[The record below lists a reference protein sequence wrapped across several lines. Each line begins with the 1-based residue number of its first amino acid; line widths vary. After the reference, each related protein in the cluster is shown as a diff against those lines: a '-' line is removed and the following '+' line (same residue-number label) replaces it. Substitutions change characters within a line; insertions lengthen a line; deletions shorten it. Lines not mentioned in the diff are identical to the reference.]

1 MHHHAIIILGALLS
15 SACCAGQVEEVVY
28 PVPEGEA
35 SRYMLQRDGCA
46 GQVAFIVYDNVRAV
60 VPSVLAVSLVSA
72 YRVRKSVQLC
82 RGSARVRT
90 PGGSCDALACCSGS
104 STSATVRL
112 SRRLLG
118 SLTTQHQMHRGCV
131 ATCR

>member
-1 MHHHAIIILGALLS
+1 MQS
-15 SACCAGQVEEVVY
+15 SFGGRCSVRHVVGGQVEEVVY

-35 SRYMLQRDGCA
+35 GRYMLQRDGCA

-60 VPSVLAVSLVSA
+60 VPTVLAVSLVSA
-72 YRVRKSVQLC
+72 YSMRTNLQLC
-82 RGSARVRT
+82 RGCAIVRT
-90 PGGSCDALACCSGS
+90 PGGSCAALACCSGS

-112 SRRLLG
+112 SRRLLR
-118 SLTTQHQMHRGCV
+118 SLTTQHKMHRGCV